1 MINKL
6 KFNPMLSEKMDFMKK
21 AFKNGQQV
29 QCLSAE
35 MEYWGNVGDCGGE
48 NHDWNRTTHDYRLI
62 VGGDIVTSVISNFK
76 EIEL

>member
-1 MINKL
+1 MIKKL

-35 MEYWGNVGDCGGE
+35 MEYWGDVYDFGGE
-48 NHDWNRTTHDYRLI
+48 NHNWDRATHDYRLI
-62 VGGDIVTSVISNFK
+62 VGGDIIVSVISNFE